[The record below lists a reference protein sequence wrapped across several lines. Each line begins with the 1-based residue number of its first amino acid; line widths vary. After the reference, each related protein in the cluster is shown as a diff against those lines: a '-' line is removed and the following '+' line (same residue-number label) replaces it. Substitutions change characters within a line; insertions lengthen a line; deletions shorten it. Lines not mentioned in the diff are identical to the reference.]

1 MNLQHNPNNIAI
13 RGASL
18 DTAQKA
24 MLMLH
29 GRGAS
34 AQGILSLS
42 DYMRGA
48 DIAFVAPQA
57 TQNTWYPHSFM
68 APIEANEPGLS
79 SALEVVKT
87 LVDRL
92 HDEFNFAYE
101 NIFLLG
107 FSQGACLALE
117 YVARNPQ
124 RFGGVFGLSGGLI
137 GPENQLPSYAGDLQQ
152 TPVFL
157 GCSDVDPH
165 IPKVRVLESGQIF
178 KGLNANILSK
188 LYKNFPHSVND
199 DELEVVNHILAT
211 GNFSVNSQFQQS

>member
-1 MNLQHNPNNIAI
+1 MNLQHNPNNIAA

-24 MLMLH
+24 VLMLH

-34 AQGILSLS
+34 AQDILSLS
-42 DYMRGA
+42 DYVQGA

-57 TQNTWYPHSFM
+57 TQNTWYPYLFM
-68 APIEANEPGLS
+68 APLEANEPGLS
-79 SALEVVKT
+79 SALDVVKT

-92 HDEFNFAYE
+92 HDEFDFAYE

-107 FSQGACLALE
+107 FSQGACLALD

-124 RFGGVFGLSGGLI
+124 HFGGVFGLSGGLI
-137 GPENQLPSYAGDLQQ
+137 GPENQLPKYGGDLQQ

-165 IPKVRVLESGQIF
+165 IPKVRVLESEQVF
-178 KGLNANILSK
+178 KGLNANVLSK
-188 LYKNFPHSVND
+188 LYKNFPHSIND
-199 DELEVVNHILAT
+199 DELEIVNRVLAR
-211 GNFSVNSQFQQS
+211 GDF

>member
-1 MNLQHNPNNIAI
+1 MNLQHNPNNIAS

-24 MLMLH
+24 VLMLH

-34 AQGILSLS
+34 AQDILSLS
-42 DYMRGA
+42 DYVQGA

-57 TQNTWYPHSFM
+57 TQSTWYPYSFM
-68 APIEANEPGLS
+68 APTEANEPGLS
-79 SALEVVKT
+79 SALEVVRMI
-87 LVDRL
+87 VDRL
-92 HDEFNFAYE
+92 HDEFDFAYE

-117 YVARNPQ
+117 YVARNPK

-137 GPENQLPSYAGDLQQ
+137 GPENQLPDYAGDLQQ
-152 TPVFL
+152 TPIFL

-165 IPKVRVLESGQIF
+165 IPKARVLESEQVF
-178 KGLNANILSK
+178 KGLNANTLMK

-199 DELEVVNHILAT
+199 DELDIVNRVLAT
-211 GNFSVNSQFQQS
+211 GSF

>member
-1 MNLQHNPNNIAI
+1 MNLQHNPNNIAT
-13 RGASL
+13 RGAPL
-18 DTAQKA
+18 ETAQRA
-24 MLMLH
+24 VLMLH

-34 AQGILSLS
+34 AQDILSLS
-42 DYMRGA
+42 DYVQGA
-48 DIAFVAPQA
+48 DIVFVAPQA
-57 TQNTWYPHSFM
+57 TQNTWYPYSFM

-79 SALEVVKT
+79 SALEVVET
-87 LVDRL
+87 LVARL

-101 NIFLLG
+101 KIFLLG

-137 GPENQLPSYAGDLQQ
+137 GPENQLPDYAGDLQQ

-165 IPKVRVLESGQIF
+165 IPKARVLESEQIF
-178 KGLNANILSK
+178 KGVNANVLTK

-199 DELEVVNHILAT
+199 DELEIVNRVLAT
-211 GNFSVNSQFQQS
+211 GDFSVNLQF

>member
-1 MNLQHNPNNIAI
+1 MNLQHNSNNIVI
-13 RGASL
+13 KGTPL
-18 DTAQKA
+18 ETAQKA

-34 AQGILSLS
+34 AQDILSLT
-42 DYMRGA
+42 DYLEREDCA
-48 DIAFVAPQA
+48 YIAPQA
-57 TQNTWYPHSFM
+57 TQSTWYPYSFM

-79 SALEVVKT
+79 SALEVIGSIVA
-87 LVDRL
+87 RL

-107 FSQGACLALE
+107 FSQGACLTLE

-137 GPENQLPSYAGDLQQ
+137 GPENQLPEYTGELNQM
-152 TPVFL
+152 PVFL

-165 IPKVRVLESGQIF
+165 IPKARVLESEQVF
-178 KGLNANILSK
+178 KGLNANVVTK

-199 DELEVVNHILAT
+199 DEIEIVSNILAT
-211 GNFSVNSQFQQS
+211 GSF